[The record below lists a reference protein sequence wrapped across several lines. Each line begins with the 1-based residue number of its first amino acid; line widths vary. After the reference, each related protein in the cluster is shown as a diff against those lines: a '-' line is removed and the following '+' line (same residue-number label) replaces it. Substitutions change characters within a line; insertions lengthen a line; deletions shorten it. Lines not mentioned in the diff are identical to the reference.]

1 MWVVNKYTC
10 KHLENGHEH
19 HSLLPQ
25 AETRYHLYARKT
37 EDKIRHVLRCYIC
50 TLPAGDTIRDP
61 SKQDLSCFMRPGGSA
76 PFIFHTLGNVQ
87 NKSGS

>member
-19 HSLLPQ
+19 RSLLLQ

-37 EDKIRHVLRCYIC
+37 EDKIRQRRNIEQ
-50 TLPAGDTIRDP
+50 
-61 SKQDLSCFMRPGGSA
+61 SKITKYRRTGASRISA
-76 PFIFHTLGNVQ
+76 A
-87 NKSGS
+87 